1 MLSSYRSLFCLV
13 WPLSML
19 KLESQ
24 LAMLAM
30 VTQLAMLDSQLA
42 ITPCLLLFP
51 PLESTAEFMEQPTIP
66 P

>member
-30 VTQLAMLDSQLA
+30 VTLLATLVSQLPT
-42 ITPCLLLFP
+42 TPPLLLF
-51 PLESTAEFMEQPTIP
+51 LQEFTVEFMELLTTPL
-66 P
+66 